1 MNDIKPRDIV
11 RHTALTHLTYGE
23 VKEVYPEAN
32 LAKVKWKRNPVDKYH
47 SLNLLEKME
56 GENG

>member
-11 RHTALTHLTYGE
+11 RHTALPHLTYGE
-23 VKEVYPEAN
+23 VKEVYPESN

-47 SLNLLEKME
+47 SLNLLEKVE
-56 GENG
+56 G